1 MSSLS
6 SLPLLDSLREEAASN
21 GTITRSGT
29 LDIVAGRSG
38 ENADEDI
45 PICHMI
51 YFMPFSQVDGDGIRT
66 VFNELATV
74 EGGAAAMLAAQHL
87 NTGDGSLV
95 PEVAGLSDRCPIR
108 FTVEFMDTEFVESSA
123 VNSVIDLT
131 DRKLPEREPCAIIG
145 AVRSAVSIPTSLIT
159 GLRGYPQFR

>member
-38 ENADEDI
+38 DNSDGDV

-51 YFMPFSQVDGDGIRT
+51 YFMPFSRVDGDGIRT
-66 VFNELATV
+66 VFNALSTLESGVAV
-74 EGGAAAMLAAQHL
+74 MLAAQHL
-87 NTGDGSLV
+87 NTGDGSFV

-108 FTVEFMDTEFVESSA
+108 FTVEWMDTDFIEKTA
-123 VNSVIDLT
+123 VNSAIDLT
-131 DRKLPEREPCAIIG
+131 NRRLPEREPCAIIG
-145 AVRSAVSIPTSLIT
+145 ALRSAVSIPTSLIT